1 MCFYQMSRTPKLP
14 NGFHDEDF
22 QDKARHAS
30 DNKECIRLLGL
41 AFIQKGLSEKEVAN
55 LLKVNPRSVFDW
67 LQRYKQGGAEALK
80 DQGGRGRKNTLNN
93 EQEKDFKNTVL
104 DLQEKREG
112 GRIVGRDV
120 KDVLKKDFGT
130 ECVNSTVYKLLHK
143 VGLSWISGRT
153 HHPKQDLEV
162 QEAFKKTSKQRCSKG
177 FQIK

>member
-1 MCFYQMSRTPKLP
+1 MCFYQMSRTPELP

-80 DQGGRGRKNTLNN
+80 DQGGRGRKNSKFSKSAGLRQDTA
-93 EQEKDFKNTVL
+93 
-104 DLQEKREG
+104 LQS
-112 GRIVGRDV
+112 I
-120 KDVLKKDFGT
+120 LP
-130 ECVNSTVYKLLHK
+130 
-143 VGLSWISGRT
+143 
-153 HHPKQDLEV
+153 HHETTFFCDQ
-162 QEAFKKTSKQRCSKG
+162 
-177 FQIK
+177 